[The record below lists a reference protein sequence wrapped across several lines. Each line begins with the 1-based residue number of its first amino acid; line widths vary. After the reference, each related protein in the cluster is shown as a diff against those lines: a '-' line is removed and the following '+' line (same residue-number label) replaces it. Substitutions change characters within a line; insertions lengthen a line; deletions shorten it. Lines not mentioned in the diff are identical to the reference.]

1 MLKRKKRII
10 AKVMATTMLATT
22 LASTFAV
29 EANAQ
34 EPRASVT
41 SSKISGDD
49 RYKTAVEISK
59 NYSSTSKHAVVVN
72 GQKGIVDALTATPYA
87 SLKKAPILMTQNNKL
102 NEDTKK
108 ELTRRGIKT
117 VDIIGGTASVSD
129 SVKAE
134 IEKMGIT
141 VNRIAGNSKYETSLK
156 VAQAF
161 DKISDISK
169 IAVAN
174 GEVLADAVSVA
185 APAAQNKMPIILAHP
200 SKGLDDATKTYI
212 NGEGINTSYVIG
224 GTSSVSNST
233 QNSLPGTKKRLEGTG
248 RQETNAKVVKE
259 FYDTTSHDNIYVT
272 KSGQV
277 NKADEIAD
285 ALAVGVLAA
294 HNQDPVLIVGKNLA
308 GEQKTLLE
316 GKDFDKIT
324 EVGNGIPTASIQAIK
339 DTQNSVKNVT
349 TVAALNSA
357 LSNAKDG
364 DVINFKPSSTVSE
377 SITLST
383 SKNVTV
389 NLDGAHSGNVTVN
402 MASGNVNINGN
413 ITGKVS
419 VDAVKTINIKSGVT
433 VKHLEIKSSANK
445 ANIVNKGT
453 VTTFDVLASG
463 VVISGSGNITTLN
476 PQGDTD
482 YSGVTGEIG
491 NLDTSKP
498 VSQVVA
504 QNAKELVIRFSK
516 QIDKSSIIATD
527 GTLEDGKITL
537 TKTVNGVESEQE
549 VDAYKATLDSSRMA
563 LTITASNSEIFD
575 GNYRIDVKG
584 INSNGTKLDDY
595 STTFKADDKTAPTV
609 SSTTFNQ
616 NDDTFEITLS
626 EPVDSLDGLVLRV
639 NNKPIS
645 KPAITAPT
653 KKIAFKR
660 PSGDVSLNSTVDVY
674 MAGVKDAKGNI
685 MVPYNGR
692 VSTTNSNISV
702 SSVTQKSDDEIKLVF
717 NKKLSTGSNND
728 LIAKKGI
735 EIYKMNNSA
744 QGDKINIREI
754 KLDSSDDTGKSYII
768 KIDNIL
774 VSESKDSQRIALKI
788 VKYKEG
794 DKDVIYED
802 VTGNKIS
809 ESTNQLTLNKDK
821 VNPTVTSV
829 AISSDKTGIEVT
841 MSEDIELNTNLQQ
854 KVRLRMNGANV
865 NSVSVRKKSDRVLSI
880 TTTDTV
886 AMEDGKLRAGTY
898 QVRLENAIVKDLN
911 GNDSKEYN
919 STNLVITES
928 SLPALN
934 ITSILNGA
942 EDNTFEVQSPG
953 GQKFTFDSL
962 SYQNFKLDG
971 KVIPKESD
979 VYFKG
984 AGHGTIIVKLPT
996 EDSVNLTGT
1005 GVLEASGLKL
1015 ESGRSLNSK
1024 TATINLTDNTAPS
1037 LISAKAIISNKN
1049 DDKVQLK
1056 LTFDENL
1063 NEISGSDVSII
1074 SDELII
1080 KRGSGSSEK
1089 VYNWGVSTNPQDT
1102 TADNA
1107 IYSVNGKELTITI
1120 TKGDNSN
1127 LLDVFAATRS
1137 SEISIETKASQ
1148 STNIKDANNVNARV
1162 GKKVNTNSLSEEIK

>member
-34 EPRASVT
+34 EPRSSVT

-156 VAQAF
+156 VAKEV
-161 DKISDISK
+161 DKISNISK

-212 NGEGINTSYVIG
+212 KGEGISTSYVIG

-339 DTQNSVKNVT
+339 DTQSSVKNVT

-389 NLDGAHSGNVTVN
+389 NLDGTHSGNVTVN

-463 VVISGSGNITTLN
+463 VVISGSGNITALN

-482 YSGVTGEIG
+482 FSGVTGEIG
-491 NLDTSKP
+491 NMDTSKP
-498 VSQVVA
+498 VSQVIATNV
-504 QNAKELVIRFSK
+504 K
-516 QIDKSSIIATD
+516 QVVVNFNKPVDKSSVINGEKLASGINIAGPT
-527 GTLEDGKITL
+527 ITSSDCTAEL
-537 TKTVNGVESEQE
+537 SEN
-549 VDAYKATLDSSRMA
+549 RMT
-563 LTITASNSEIFD
+563 LTITAKKGEKFN
-575 GNYRIDVKG
+575 GTYRIDINNV
-584 INSNGTKLDDY
+584 NSNGVQLDNY

-609 SSTTFNQ
+609 ASTTFNQ
-616 NDDTFEITLS
+616 NDDTFEVTLS

-653 KKIAFKR
+653 KKIVFKR

-919 STNLVITES
+919 SANLVITEG
-928 SLPALN
+928 SLPALD

-1015 ESGRSLNSK
+1015 ESGRSLNGK

-1162 GKKVNTNSLSEEIK
+1162 GNKVNTNSLSEEIK